1 MEANVGSPNSIVAK
15 LIDMGFE
22 TSRVMEAIEVVGS
35 SLNDIVDHL
44 LNKYSTSSKGDSTHS
59 SSSTML
65 KNAKLSRKRSHSSI
79 GNMRQS
85 SILELLQPMGKS
97 KKRQAVDLPEET
109 TSTAELQR
117 HIEAHEEMDKPHNQ
131 ENLVLSHTFESSETL
146 YSLDSVQK
154 AKVDVE
160 LGQDWETKANS
171 LLQRHFGYSILKSFQ
186 MEALGT
192 WFSYQDCLVLAAT
205 GSGIIYLVFI
215 FPLCVYVMCIN
226 CLVAFNTY
234 MFAVGKSLCF
244 QLPALLTG
252 KVVVVISPLISLMHD
267 QCLKLAKHGIS
278 ACFLGSGQTDN
289 SVEKK
294 AMNGMYSIIYVCP
307 ETLLR

>member
-1 MEANVGSPNSIVAK
+1 MEANVGSLNSIVAK
-15 LIDMGFE
+15 LTDMGFE
-22 TSRVMEAIEVVGS
+22 TSQVLEAIEVVGS

-44 LNKYSTSSKGDSTHS
+44 LNKYSASSKSDSTHS

-117 HIEAHEEMDKPHNQ
+117 HLEHKEIDKPHNQ
-131 ENLVLSHTFESSETL
+131 ENSVLNHTFESSETL
-146 YSLDSVQK
+146 YSLHSVQK

-186 MEALGT
+186 MEALST
-192 WFSYQDCLVLAAT
+192 WFTHQDCLVLAAT
-205 GSGIIYLVFI
+205 GSGIKYLVFI
-215 FPLCVYVMCIN
+215 FLLCVYVMCMN
-226 CLVAFNTY
+226 CLIAFNTC
-234 MFAVGKSLCF
+234 MFAAGKSLCF